1 MTTDL
6 SLHREHFAADPN
18 ATTSFELLE
27 EAAVAGEQW
36 QTLADL
42 YRRRASASSLADD
55 PAARAR
61 LLLQLGQ
68 LLEERIRD
76 ADAAIE
82 AYRDCARLDAG
93 CRASWQGLRRLYA
106 ARNSWAAVLQVAELE
121 AGSLDDPSERAR
133 LLQEMGQ
140 IWRDQLGDAEQAEQ
154 YFQRARQE
162 RDSAGTAPAPEPD
175 AERHAALV
183 QEAWICA
190 ARGDSIRAV
199 AALREALES
208 DPSNVEAIDM
218 LVTVLDGAER
228 HAELAELLER
238 RAALAADPT
247 TRAAVLSRLGQV
259 REEQLGDMSGA
270 RSAYERALDSD
281 PRSQGARAALLRI
294 YRLTESWNEL
304 RRLLETV
311 GTETPLEQRV
321 ETLCQL
327 GLLLERQ
334 FDDVEAAVAS
344 FEEALAL
351 EPDNPDAKAA
361 LTRLRDASAAVA
373 AGQKE
378 ESQASGENRAVRVVS
393 VLERK
398 LERLESE
405 GDGASEAATQLRMR
419 LAELRSTKLDD
430 PIGAIEVL
438 EPCVE
443 REEAL
448 LLVAQRLALLY
459 ERSGRHDALIGLSR
473 RAAAVST
480 DPVERAEW
488 FRRAAETARSIGAG
502 DVAVELFGRLL
513 EERPRDRH
521 AETALIDLHRTRGN
535 AEPLAMMLRHELSR
549 AGRHDELP
557 IQVELAQLLSEALGR
572 DLDALSHWR
581 RALALDPSREDT
593 LDDGLRCA
601 NSTGGALHQLELLDH
616 AAAAATAR
624 EDRARL
630 LLRRG
635 DLLAQDLGWAEEA
648 LESWRRALELDPS
661 RADARARL
669 EGAGSTAATP

>member
-1 MTTDL
+1 MTSDL
-6 SLHREHFAADPN
+6 SLHRKRFAADPD
-18 ATTSFELLE
+18 AATSFELLV
-27 EAAVAGEQW
+27 EAALSGEQW
-36 QTLADL
+36 PMLADL
-42 YRRRASASSLADD
+42 YRQRAAASSLAGD

-61 LLLQLGQ
+61 ILLQLGR
-68 LLEERIRD
+68 LLEQRMD
-76 ADAAIE
+76 DGTGAIE
-82 AYRDCARLDAG
+82 AYRDCARLDTG
-93 CRASWQGLRRLYA
+93 CRPAWQGLRRIYT

-121 AGSLDDPSERAR
+121 AGSLGDAVERGR
-133 LLQEMGQ
+133 LFQEMGQ

-154 YFQRARQE
+154 FFQRARQE
-162 RDSAGTAPAPEPD
+162 RDSAATAPGPEPES
-175 AERHAALV
+175 ERHAALV

-190 ARGDSIRAV
+190 ARGDSTRAV

-208 DPSNVEAIDM
+208 DPGNVEAIDM

-259 REEQLGDMSGA
+259 REQQLGDMPGA
-270 RSAYERALDSD
+270 RSSYERALDSD
-281 PRSQGARAALLRI
+281 ARNQGARAALLRI

-311 GTETPLEQRV
+311 GTEGTPDQRV
-321 ETLCQL
+321 ESLCQL

-334 FDDVEAAVAS
+334 FDDVDAAVSA
-344 FEEALAL
+344 FQEALAL
-351 EPDNPDAKAA
+351 EHDNPDAKAA
-361 LTRLRDASAAVA
+361 LMRLRDASVA
-373 AGQKE
+373 AASGDP
-378 ESQASGENRAVRVVS
+378 ESEAPGENRAVRVVG

-405 GDGASEAATQLRMR
+405 GGGEGEAATQLRLR
-419 LAELRSTKLDD
+419 LAELRSATLDD
-430 PIGAIEVL
+430 PVGAIEVL

-443 REEAL
+443 QEDAL
-448 LLVAQRLALLY
+448 VLVAQRLALLY
-459 ERSGRHDALIGLSR
+459 ERTGRHESLIDLSR
-473 RAAAVST
+473 RAAAVSA
-480 DPVERAEW
+480 DPVERGEW
-488 FRRAAETARSIGAG
+488 FRRAAETARSIGEG

-535 AEPLAMMLRHELSR
+535 AEPLATLLRRQLAR
-549 AGRHDELP
+549 ASRHDELP
-557 IQVELAQLLSEALGR
+557 IQVELAQLLSEALGN

-581 RALALDPSREDT
+581 RALALDPARQDT
-593 LDDGLRCA
+593 LDDALRCA
-601 NSTGGALHQLELLDH
+601 NATGGALHQLELLDH

-635 DLLAQDLGWAEEA
+635 DVLAEDLGWAEEA

-661 RADARARL
+661 QPDVRARL
-669 EGAGSTAATP
+669 GGARSAAASA